1 MFRYFIIA
9 LAQIVTINVLAQT
22 NGKIVSKTRIQNFD
36 EFIGY
41 ILKTET
47 LDPKTYDPLRHTKLD
62 STRYTL
68 LEDIELF
75 GITYLS
81 DGLKVKGFL
90 LLPSENGKFPCIIY
104 NRGGSLEHGSL
115 THYVS
120 SIGIGELARLAKAGF
135 VVVASQYRGN
145 GGSEGKEEY
154 GGADI
159 NDVTNLFPLLKSEPK
174 ADLGRL
180 GMFGWSRGG
189 MTTFLTLKG
198 KKLPIKAV
206 VVGGSSVNLVRAIK
220 DRPPL
225 DEWWGTFIPEYKTPK
240 RQEVLRKRSAIF
252 WVDKLPKDIPFLI
265 LQGSDDKSASTEENL
280 KFVSKLQSNKIPYRY
295 IVYENGNHGLSDYR
309 DEVFQQVTSWFRKF
323 L

>member
-1 MFRYFIIA
+1 MLKSLFFITLQI
-9 LAQIVTINVLAQT
+9 LAINTFSQS
-22 NGKIVSKTRIQNFD
+22 NGKIISKTRIHNFD
-36 EFIGY
+36 EFVNY
-41 ILKTET
+41 ILKTEI
-47 LDPKTYDPLRHTKLD
+47 LDPKTYDISRHTKLD
-62 STRYTL
+62 ATRYGL
-68 LEDIELF
+68 LEEIELF

-90 LLPSENGKFPCIIY
+90 LQPSKVGKYPCIIY

-135 VVVASQYRGN
+135 VVVGSQYRGN

-154 GGADI
+154 GGADL
-159 NDVTNLFPLLKSEPK
+159 NDVVNLFPLLQNVPK
-174 ADLGRL
+174 ADVERL

-189 MTTFLTLKG
+189 MMTFLTIKNR
-198 KKLPIKAV
+198 KLPVKVAA
-206 VVGGSSVNLVRAIK
+206 VGGPSINLLRTIK

-225 DEWWGTFIPEYKTPK
+225 DEWWSTFIPEYNTPK
-240 RQEVLRKRSAIF
+240 KQEVLRERSALF
-252 WVDKLPKDIPFLI
+252 WVDKLPKNIPFLV

-280 KFVSKLQSNKIPYRY
+280 KFVSKLQRNTIPYRY
-295 IVYENGNHGLSDYR
+295 IVYENGNHGLSNHR
-309 DEVFQQVTSWFRKF
+309 DEVFVQVISWFKKY